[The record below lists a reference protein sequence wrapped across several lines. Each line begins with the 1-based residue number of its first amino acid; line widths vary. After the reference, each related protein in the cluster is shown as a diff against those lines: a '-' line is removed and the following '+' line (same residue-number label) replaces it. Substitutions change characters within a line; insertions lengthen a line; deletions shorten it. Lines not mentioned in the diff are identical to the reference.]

1 MPILCDKALENQAY
15 VHIHSHYCRYLLI
28 EVFGNYSNEKCHR
41 NFPVIMPYLRHI
53 VEQPIERFY
62 CSLLISLKVRIRMIY
77 VIDSFV

>member
-1 MPILCDKALENQAY
+1 MFSDPKN
-15 VHIHSHYCRYLLI
+15 LI
-28 EVFGNYSNEKCHR
+28 PGSLTFCSTIEIFRKYSNKKCLS

-62 CSLLISLKVRIRMIY
+62 CSLLVSLKVRIHMMY